1 METPDKQSELA
12 ELVRSLPT
20 MSLCHIAG
28 KIRQNWPKV
37 NFGAVPYLDA
47 MATLMDIS
55 QNYYADTGSSVVAY
69 FLSNASSWRGPV
81 AQAVKAEL
89 NKRLKA
95 SYKTR

>member
-1 METPDKQSELA
+1 MENTTKQNELTV
-12 ELVRSLPT
+12 LVQGLPSMT
-20 MSLCHIAG
+20 LSQIAQS
-28 KIRQNWPKV
+28 IRQDWQKV

-47 MATLMDIS
+47 MATLIDIS

-81 AQAVKAEL
+81 AQAVKVEL

-95 SYKTR
+95 YYKTR